1 MKFNFSKKNSVE
13 EVILVNLANS
23 SVLIDYHT
31 DDDGPQSEEELSFE
45 RDFNKKL
52 ISFKR
57 TFAEVYEFDVCYHVF
72 VSFDFFHFTV
82 NFTRELQGSW

>member
-1 MKFNFSKKNSVE
+1 MEVNFYKKNSVK

-72 VSFDFFHFTV
+72 VPFDFFHFTV